1 MSIYGH
7 AKARKQNLEIAA
19 NLLTSWHDE
28 REQAR
33 TAARKEMGQGI
44 GMLAVALLAF
54 VILSVIEG
62 GTDSKLSAVKAD
74 ITEKQKILKGEVDT
88 STLSADD
95 KEANRV
101 LSKATAQNFSM
112 LQQLGVALS
121 KSNRG
126 MALDSLQVEKDDL
139 GVIVRGVAA
148 AADLSTA
155 YEYTADLTKDQEDA
169 RAYLTNVERQQQWG
183 PDAVKLSFE
192 LIQRSML

>member
-28 REQAR
+28 REKTRA
-33 TAARKEMGQGI
+33 AARKEMGQVI
-44 GMLAVALLAF
+44 GALVVALVAF

-95 KEANRV
+95 KEANRI

>member
-1 MSIYGH
+1 MTIYGH

-28 REQAR
+28 REKAR

-44 GMLAVALLAF
+44 GRLAVALLAF

-95 KEANRV
+95 KVANRI
-101 LSKATAQNFSM
+101 LSKANAQNFSM

-183 PDAVKLSFE
+183 PEAVKLSFE
-192 LIQRSML
+192 LVQRSML